1 MDEVRELLNI
11 LSEIAVLV
19 DEKGQ
24 FMAVND
30 IFEEV
35 TGLNQKEIVGKPF
48 LDLSN
53 LPAKSKAILLKS
65 LKSRLQGV
73 SVAPYD
79 VYFTDKTGETKC
91 MEAKVKRTRYAGK
104 PADLVIFH
112 DITRRK
118 ENTKRLKEY
127 SERLENLV
135 NDKVKAVKESEEK
148 FRTICEGALDGI
160 LVADSKTKKIV
171 FANPRIC
178 ELTGYKFRELLQM
191 KMNNLHQTKALP
203 YVTNQFES
211 QVQGRISI
219 AKNIPILRKDG
230 QIVYFDVNAKLVK
243 FERKD
248 CLIGFFRDI
257 TEHKKMEEKVAEYS
271 HHLEELVKKRTIQ
284 LEEANEMLLKSERL
298 AAIGEL
304 AAMVGHDLRNPL
316 TGIKNAAYYL
326 KTNGTACSEAHNKTM
341 LEIIDQSVDHANKI
355 INDLLDYS
363 REIHLELKEHTP
375 CLLLADALMLFEIP
389 DKVKLIDRTRD
400 EPKITID
407 VDKMIRIFENFI
419 KNAIDAML
427 NGGTLEV
434 GSSQKGDNVEFT
446 FKDTGIGMSEE
457 IMVKIFTP
465 LFTTKA
471 QGMGFG
477 LAICK
482 RIIEAHGGSVTV
494 QSTLGK
500 GTTFTVTLPIKP
512 KLKVGGEEEWINTQE
527 SLLSTMT

>member
-1 MDEVRELLNI
+1 
-11 LSEIAVLV
+11 
-19 DEKGQ
+19 
-24 FMAVND
+24 
-30 IFEEV
+30 
-35 TGLNQKEIVGKPF
+35 
-48 LDLSN
+48 
-53 LPAKSKAILLKS
+53 
-65 LKSRLQGV
+65 
-73 SVAPYD
+73 
-79 VYFTDKTGETKC
+79 
-91 MEAKVKRTRYAGK
+91 
-104 PADLVIFH
+104 
-112 DITRRK
+112 
-118 ENTKRLKEY
+118 
-127 SERLENLV
+127 
-135 NDKVKAVKESEEK
+135 
-148 FRTICEGALDGI
+148 
-160 LVADSKTKKIV
+160 
-171 FANPRIC
+171 
-178 ELTGYKFRELLQM
+178 
-191 KMNNLHQTKALP
+191 
-203 YVTNQFES
+203 
-211 QVQGRISI
+211 
-219 AKNIPILRKDG
+219 
-230 QIVYFDVNAKLVK
+230 
-243 FERKD
+243 
-248 CLIGFFRDI
+248 
-257 TEHKKMEEKVAEYS
+257 
-271 HHLEELVKKRTIQ
+271 
-284 LEEANEMLLKSERL
+284 
-298 AAIGEL
+298 
-304 AAMVGHDLRNPL
+304 
-316 TGIKNAAYYL
+316 
-326 KTNGTACSEAHNKTM
+326 M